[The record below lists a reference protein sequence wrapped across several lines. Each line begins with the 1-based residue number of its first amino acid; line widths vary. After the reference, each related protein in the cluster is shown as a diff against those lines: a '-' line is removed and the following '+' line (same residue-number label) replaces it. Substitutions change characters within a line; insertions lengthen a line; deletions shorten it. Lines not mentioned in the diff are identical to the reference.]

1 MDIKI
6 VVIGA
11 GEVGF
16 NLVKALS
23 KDKFDITII
32 DIDEEKCQ
40 RITNTMDVR
49 GIVGDGA
56 SQRILQQIDM
66 AGIDYLLALTKIDE
80 VNLVAAKSA
89 YEMGAK
95 KKLYVV

>member
-6 VVIGA
+6 VVIGV
-11 GEVGF
+11 GEVGY

-23 KDKFDITII
+23 KEAFDIIVI
-32 DIDEEKCQ
+32 DIDQEKCQ
-40 RITNTMDVR
+40 RIANTLDVR

-56 SQRILQQIDM
+56 SQRILQKIEMSQV
-66 AGIDYLLALTKIDE
+66 DYLLALTKVDE

-95 KKLYVV
+95 K

>member
-6 VVIGA
+6 VVIGV

-23 KDKFDITII
+23 KEKFDITII

-56 SQRILQQIDM
+56 S
-66 AGIDYLLALTKIDE
+66 
-80 VNLVAAKSA
+80 
-89 YEMGAK
+89 
-95 KKLYVV
+95 